1 MGKTDPRVD
10 RYIAKAADFAQPILT
25 HLRRVVHAA
34 CPGVEETMKW
44 SAPHFDYKGEMMC
57 GMAAFKAHCAFGFWK
72 SSLVLDGPSA
82 TDAMGQFGRITSIRD
97 LPPARTIAAYVK
109 KAAKL
114 NDEGIKVGRKPA
126 AAKKPVRVPADFA
139 AALKQRPAA
148 RKAFDAF
155 SPSHRRE
162 YIEWVTEAKTEATR
176 QKRVAT
182 ALEWLAEGKS
192 RNWKYERK

>member
-1 MGKTDPRVD
+1 MPNNFRDTLRPLVRQNRPGRSRATEVFTWAQPTHASIE
-10 RYIAKAADFAQPILT
+10 YIAKAADFAKPILT
-25 HLRRVVHAA
+25 HLRKVVHAA

-97 LPPARTIAAYVK
+97 LPPDRTITAYVK

-114 NDEGIKVGRKPA
+114 NDDGHQGREKA
-126 AAKKPVRVPADFA
+126 GGGRRHRCACRRTSR
-139 AALKQRPAA
+139 RP
-148 RKAFDAF
+148 
-155 SPSHRRE
+155 
-162 YIEWVTEAKTEATR
+162 
-176 QKRVAT
+176 
-182 ALEWLAEGKS
+182 
-192 RNWKYERK
+192 

>member
-10 RYIAKAADFAQPILT
+10 HYIAKAADFAKPILT

-34 CPGVEETMKW
+34 CPDVEETMKW

-97 LPPARTIAAYVK
+97 LPPDRTITVFVK
-109 KAAKL
+109 KAARL
-114 NDEGIKVGRKPA
+114 NDAGIKVTRKPA
-126 AAKKPVRVPADFA
+126 AAKAPLRVPADFTA
-139 AALKQRPAA
+139 VLKKRPAA

-162 YIEWVTEAKTEATR
+162 YVEWVTEAKTDATR
-176 QKRVAT
+176 QKRMAT
-182 ALEWLAEGKS
+182 AVEWLTEGKS